1 MNKQILAKSEKLL
14 KRISQMNKFNSRY
27 DTYPYQEVRKVA
39 GELKV
44 MSAGIEDCILPQTRD
59 ELILAELK
67 RRLEGHAADL
77 GQMLSG
83 NCYDFSTIVSM
94 YAIPAEDLR
103 DLLPWLEGNKEKT
116 SRAIERL
123 YKKTEV
129 RDFEKP
135 LPADIPA
142 VLRQAS
148 EFAALNIQKYHKN
161 LGKLLQELTKS
172 GEFLRDINAVPT
184 TEARSYFDPITKTLA
199 IGIPA
204 ICYVTEDGSLHI
216 REREMIRLNGH
227 EGQGHALNQVI
238 TEANGL
244 PYFLRRSS
252 SATIGTQESIAQFY
266 EKRIFED
273 LKNSPETQKKLGI
286 SHIFYEIYQDAKD
299 ARQINEYQLKAYQ
312 YAITVLADKSLG
324 PVQDKETV
332 AKRIDLIN
340 RVALDPRWAYNFVE
354 SNRYNYD
361 SQGNLGPNLTC
372 ELRYCANPIE
382 RALKEFQK
390 QGIKYD
396 GNGRSKIDSIF
407 YKGFWTPI
415 GFIDNA
421 RIAAKE

>member
-1 MNKQILAKSEKLL
+1 
-14 KRISQMNKFNSRY
+14 MNKFHSRY
-27 DTYPYQEVRKVA
+27 ETYPYQEVRKIA

-44 MSAGIEDCILPQTRD
+44 MSAHIEDCALPQTKD
-59 ELILAELK
+59 ELVQAELK
-67 RRLEGHAADL
+67 RRLEGYAANL
-77 GQMLSG
+77 EQMLSG
-83 NCYDFSTIVSM
+83 TCYDFSTVVSM

-103 DLLPWLEGNKEKT
+103 ALLPWLEGNKEKT
-116 SRAIERL
+116 ARATERL

-129 RDFEKP
+129 RDYEKP
-135 LPADIPA
+135 LPVDIPA

-184 TEARSYFDPITKTLA
+184 TTARSYFDPITKTLA

-238 TEANGL
+238 TESNGL
-244 PYFLRRSS
+244 PYFLRRSLF
-252 SATIGTQESIAQFY
+252 ATEGTQESVAQFY
-266 EKRIFED
+266 EKRVFED
-273 LKNSPETQKKLGI
+273 LKNSPETQKSLGI
-286 SHIFYEIYQDAKD
+286 KHIFDEIYQDAKD
-299 ARQINEYQLKAYQ
+299 ARQIDEYQLKLFQ
-312 YAITVLADKSLG
+312 YAITVLADKDLG
-324 PVQDKETV
+324 PVQDSETM
-332 AKRIDLIN
+332 ARKIDLIN
-340 RVALDPRWAYNFVE
+340 GVALNPQFAYGFVE
-354 SNRYNYD
+354 QNRYNYD
-361 SQGNLGPNLTC
+361 SQGNLGTNLTC

-382 RALKEFQK
+382 RAIRGFQK

-396 GNGRSKIDSIF
+396 GDGRSKIDSIF

-415 GFIDNA
+415 GFVDNA
-421 RIAAKE
+421 RLAAKE